1 MEANSCKRLRVGC
14 ISTSGELRKQITFS
28 SLALA
33 PHPALL
39 DHDTAP
45 LSRPHCEEVDPM
57 NTGFPATFVRP
68 SRRWTIVMTVLL
80 LALPVL
86 AQVSVLT
93 HHNDNTR
100 TGANLNETILTPS
113 NVNVNQFGMLFK
125 HVMYHQVYNHP
136 LVATNATISGTPP
149 NLSYITTVG
158 NSVYAFSP
166 NKPKLTAPS

>member
-1 MEANSCKRLRVGC
+1 MQPNSCKRLRVGC

-28 SLALA
+28 SMALE

-45 LSRPHCEEVDPM
+45 SSRPHCEEIDPM

-125 HVMYHQVYNHP
+125 HVVDDQLYSPP
-136 LVATNATISGTPP
+136 LLAPTFSMPVAPHNSLYIPTPP
-149 NLSYITTVG
+149 
-158 NSVYAFSP
+158 
-166 NKPKLTAPS
+166 